1 MVNSQELRLRI
12 GVDGAEQAKAKVG
25 GLGASI
31 GSMVKTLAPAVV
43 GLMAVRTAVRTLS
56 DSISFAREQVE
67 VQRIL
72 ASQIQ
77 TTGMAAG
84 FTAEQFAN
92 IATELQSISN
102 YGDEDILKNVTIPL
116 TTFKQISGQVFT
128 DAQQAILDMATAMD
142 MDLRSAAIMVGKAL
156 NDPVR
161 GMNAMTRA
169 GVSFTE
175 AERNMIQDMVE
186 TNRTLDAQKTILSA
200 LEGQFGG
207 AAQAGVNSST
217 QLKNAWGD
225 FLEEIGK
232 KTLPVLDA
240 VNFALVNF
248 FSVSAS
254 NMAEY
259 NKSVEGSQRQQFRFW
274 NDFVTAFILNGETVI
289 KSAYI
294 IITKSFS
301 IFVDAMKLTINT
313 LSVPLN
319 VLIGTIETIADTF
332 TRFQSQGFKAFV
344 GFGDRMKNSFA
355 GASQPVIDVWN
366 HMFDTFKTGISE
378 LGTAFSEYDDKFY
391 DITQH
396 SQTQFNTQIEL
407 NKKLKKSLD
416 DLGSGGAGA
425 GGAGAGGASF
435 PILTPEVD
443 ENQFQK
449 AQQYYEQIMRAS
461 DTALQSMERNYLEQ
475 KRILT
480 EYYEAGT
487 LEGAKY
493 YLALDELEKD
503 FTAKKK
509 EYLAEQAEAEKQANQ
524 DRINATVSMLREIQD
539 KSNGMAYYYQ
549 QYRVKQILAEAEAY
563 KAQGIEKI
571 FIERWVADQMR
582 NIWDDY
588 YGENKE
594 KLENGAIDMKQYA
607 KSIKQSIEDEI
618 GDALYDMI
626 MQTDSVLVAWDSFWN
641 SMLRILVKSVTE
653 MIAKLIML
661 KFWQTV
667 TGTGVGG
674 AVPAFPA
681 GATDIPPIGTI
692 ASVGGGGVV
701 GGIGGNAY
709 GGVMLS
715 TNTGRNISALAD
727 RLDRLATAIE
737 NNPPQIYTQMIEGIP
752 LHKAVTRARQLANE
766 L

>member
-12 GVDGAEQAKAKVG
+12 GVDGAEQAKAKIG

-31 GSMVKTLAPAVV
+31 GSMVKTLAPAAA
-43 GLMAVRTAVRTLS
+43 GLMSVRTAVRTLS
-56 DSISFAREQVE
+56 DSISFAREQVV

-116 TTFKQISGQVFT
+116 TTFKKISGQVFT
-128 DAQQAILDMATAMD
+128 DAQQAILDMATAMN

-161 GMNAMTRA
+161 GINAMTRA

-186 TNRTLDAQKTILSA
+186 TNRILDAQKTILSA

-232 KTLPVLDA
+232 NTLPVLDA

-248 FSVSAS
+248 FTVSAS

-259 NKSVEGSQRQQFRFW
+259 NKSVEGSQREQFRFW

-301 IFVDAMKLTINT
+301 IFVDAMKLIINT
-313 LSVPLN
+313 LNVPLN

-378 LGTAFSEYDDKFY
+378 LGTAFSEYDNKFST
-391 DITQH
+391 ITQS
-396 SQTQFNTQIEL
+396 SQTQFNRQIEL

-449 AQQYYEQIMRAS
+449 AQQYYEQVMRAS

-493 YLALDELEKD
+493 YLALDELEKN

-509 EYLAEQAEAEKQANQ
+509 EYLAEQAEAEKRAIQ
-524 DRINATVSMLREIQD
+524 DRIDATVSMLREIQD

-563 KAQGIEKI
+563 KAKGVEQV

-588 YGENKE
+588 YGENKD
-594 KLENGAIDMKQYA
+594 KLENASIDMKQYA

-626 MQTDSVLVAWDSFWN
+626 MQTDSVLCAWDSFWN
-641 SMLRILVKSVTE
+641 SMLRILVKAVTE
-653 MIAKLIML
+653 MIAQLIML

-715 TNTGRNISALAD
+715 TNTGRNISTLVD
-727 RLDRLATAIE
+727 RLDRLASAIE
-737 NNPPQIYTQMIEGIP
+737 NNPPQIYTQVIEGIP

>member
-31 GSMVKTLAPAVV
+31 GSMVKTLAPAAA

-200 LEGQFGG
+200 LQGQFGG

-232 KTLPVLDA
+232 NTLPVLDA
-240 VNFALVNF
+240 VNLALVNF
-248 FSVSAS
+248 FTVSAS

-259 NKSVEGSQRQQFRFW
+259 NKSVEGSQREQFRLW
-274 NDFVTAFILNGETVI
+274 NDFVTAFILNGETVLRVV
-289 KSAYI
+289 YTV
-294 IITKSFS
+294 ITKAFS
-301 IFVDAMKLTINT
+301 LCADAGKLIGET
-313 LSVPLN
+313 LIVPLN
-319 VLIGTIETIADTF
+319 ALYNTVYTIVETF
-332 TRFQSQGFKAFV
+332 SQIPSKGIKAFS
-344 GFGDRMKNSFA
+344 GLGSRLWDSFGS
-355 GASQPVIDVWN
+355 ASSEVTKTFN
-366 HMFDTFKTGISE
+366 HMLSTFKSGISDI
-378 LGTAFSEYDDKFY
+378 GNTFSNYDNKFY
-391 DITQH
+391 DITQR

-416 DLGSGGAGA
+416 DLGSDSGGAGA
-425 GGAGAGGASF
+425 GAGTF
-435 PILTPEVD
+435 PIITPEID
-443 ENQFQK
+443 DNQFQK

-461 DTALQSMERNYLEQ
+461 ETALQSMERNYLEQ

-509 EYLAEQAEAEKQANQ
+509 AYLAEQAEAEKQANQ
-524 DRINATVSMLREIQD
+524 DRIDATVSMLREIED
-539 KSNGMAYYYQ
+539 KSQGMAYYYQ
-549 QYRVKQILAEAEAY
+549 QYRVKQILAEAEVY
-563 KAQGIEKI
+563 KAQGVEQV

-588 YGENKE
+588 YDENKE

-607 KSIKQSIEDEI
+607 ESIKQSIEDEI

-626 MQTDSVLVAWDSFWN
+626 MQTDSVLADWNSFWN
-641 SMLRILVKSVTE
+641 SMLRILVKAVTE

-674 AVPAFPA
+674 AVPDFPA

-692 ASVGGGGVV
+692 ASVGGGSVV

-737 NNPPQIYTQMIEGIP
+737 NNPPQIYTQMIEGVP
-752 LHKAVTRARQLANE
+752 LHKAVTRARIVANE

>member
-31 GSMVKTLAPAVV
+31 GSMVKTLAPAAA
-43 GLMAVRTAVRTLS
+43 GLMTVRTAVRTLS

-128 DAQQAILDMATAMD
+128 DAQQAILDMATAMN

-175 AERNMIQDMVE
+175 AERNMITDMVE

-200 LEGQFGG
+200 LQGQFGG

-232 KTLPVLDA
+232 NTLPVLDA
-240 VNFALVNF
+240 VNLALVNF

-378 LGTAFSEYDDKFY
+378 LGTAFSEYDNKFY
-391 DITQH
+391 AITQS

-425 GGAGAGGASF
+425 GGASF
-435 PILTPEVD
+435 PIMTPEVD

-509 EYLAEQAEAEKQANQ
+509 AYLAEQAEAEKQANQ
-524 DRINATVSMLREIQD
+524 DRIDATVSMLREIQD
-539 KSNGMAYYYQ
+539 KSNGMAYYYH

-563 KAQGIEKI
+563 KAQGVEQV

-594 KLENGAIDMKQYA
+594 KLENATIDMNQYA
-607 KSIKQSIEDEI
+607 ESIKQSIENEI
-618 GDALYDMI
+618 GDALYDMV
-626 MQTDSVLVAWDSFWN
+626 MQTGSVLEAWDSFWK

-667 TGTGVGG
+667 TGTGIGG

-681 GATDIPPIGTI
+681 GATDISPIGTI

-727 RLDRLATAIE
+727 RLDRLANAIE

>member
-1 MVNSQELRLRI
+1 MLSSQELRLRI
-12 GVDGAEQAKAKVG
+12 GVDGTEQAKAKVG
-25 GLGASI
+25 GLSTSI
-31 GSMVKTLAPAVV
+31 GSMAKTIGLATAGFMAMRTAMRTFSESITLAK
-43 GLMAVRTAVRTLS
+43 
-56 DSISFAREQVE
+56 EQVE
-67 VQRIL
+67 TQRIL
-72 ASQIQ
+72 ASQIE
-77 TTGMAAG
+77 TTGHSAG
-84 FTAEQFAN
+84 FTAEELSK
-92 IATELQSISN
+92 IASELQTISN
-102 YGDEDILKNVTIPL
+102 FGDEDILKNVTIPL
-116 TTFKQISGQVFT
+116 TTFKQISGQVFL
-128 DAQQAILDMATAMD
+128 DAQKAILDMSVAMNQ
-142 MDLRSAAIMVGKAL
+142 DLRSAAIMVGKAL
-156 NDPVR
+156 NDPVK

-175 AERNMIQDMVE
+175 AERNMITDMVE

-232 KTLPVLDA
+232 NTLPVLDA
-240 VNFALVNF
+240 VNLALVNF

-378 LGTAFSEYDDKFY
+378 LGTAFSEYDNKFY
-391 DITQH
+391 AITQS

-425 GGAGAGGASF
+425 GGATF
-435 PILTPEVD
+435 PIMTPEVD
-443 ENQFQK
+443 DNQFQK

-509 EYLAEQAEAEKQANQ
+509 AYLAEQAEAEKQANQ
-524 DRINATVSMLREIQD
+524 DRIDATVSMLREIQD

-571 FIERWVADQMR
+571 FIERWVADQMDK
-582 NIWDDY
+582 IWDDY
-588 YGENKE
+588 FNENKN
-594 KLENGAIDMKQYA
+594 KLEDA
-607 KSIKQSIEDEI
+607 KTIINNYFIYIKGSMESEL
-618 GDALYDMI
+618 GNALYNLI
-626 MQTDSVLVAWDSFWN
+626 LNTDNVLSSWASFWDN
-641 SMLRILVKSVTE
+641 MLKVVVRAISE
-653 MIAKLIML
+653 MIAQLMML
-661 KFWQTV
+661 KFWQMI
-667 TGTGVGG
+667 TGTGGKIFNIGG
-674 AVPAFPA
+674 ATSTIVPE
-681 GATDIPPIGTI
+681 IVPPPPNIT
-692 ASVGGGGVV
+692 SVGGVTGYGATA
-701 GGIGGNAY
+701 GGNTY
-709 GGVMLS
+709 GNIMLTS
-715 TNTGRNISALAD
+715 PSSGRNISDLSD
-727 RLDRLATAIE
+727 RLERLIVAIE
-737 NNPPQIYTQMIEGIP
+737 NNPPQIYTQVIEGIP
-752 LHKAVTRARQLANE
+752 LHKAVTRARLLANE